1 MKSSGEIERHVYEKL
16 GFLARQLHRIAAAI
30 LTEESAAFDR
40 LTGLQCGVLEV
51 VNATDAIDQIGV
63 CEILGV
69 DRSTLAGVVDRLE
82 EKQLIKRTV
91 SATDR
96 RSNTLSITPKGR
108 GAIERERAVA
118 DTADVRLV
126 EPLAPA
132 DRERFLALLTQ
143 IVQAHSKYTGIA
155 QADGAEQ
162 APSGG
167 LPKRRKRQT
176 LTPSK

>member
-1 MKSSGEIERHVYEKL
+1 MKSSREIERHVYEKL

-82 EKQLIKRTV
+82 EKQLIERTV
-91 SATDR
+91 NVTDR
-96 RSNTLSITPKGR
+96 RSNMLSITPKGR
-108 GAIERERAVA
+108 GAIERERTVA
-118 DTADVRLV
+118 DTADLRVV
-126 EPLAPA
+126 EPLAPE

-155 QADGAEQ
+155 PPNASDDGSSA
-162 APSGG
+162 G

>member
-1 MKSSGEIERHVYEKL
+1 MGHARAQLAAALNELDQHVYEKL

-30 LTEESAAFDR
+30 LTEEGAAFGR

-51 VNATDAIDQIGV
+51 VNAVGAIDQIGV

-69 DRSTLAGVVDRLE
+69 DRSTLAGVLDRLE
-82 EKQLIKRTV
+82 EKQLIERTV
-91 SATDR
+91 DATDR
-96 RSNTLSITPKGR
+96 RSNMLSITPKGR
-108 GAIERERAVA
+108 AAIEPERLVA
-118 DTADVRLV
+118 DKAHRRIV

-155 QADGAEQ
+155 RAGR
-162 APSGG
+162 G
-167 LPKRRKRQT
+167 KRAR
-176 LTPSK
+176 